1 MKGIQ
6 RHPLKTGIYLFN
18 HAFLFIFIYL
28 LTFIQIIQ
36 LIFSNTS
43 ARARR
48 GRGPSF
54 KLGGVAV
61 NAKSLYAAE
70 KELEALD
77 LVFPSDET
85 ERSKWVLDLRVK
97 SSNFDD
103 WSIEDDS
110 KLLRV
115 SK

>member
-1 MKGIQ
+1 M
-6 RHPLKTGIYLFN
+6 YFY
-18 HAFLFIFIYL
+18 F
-28 LTFIQIIQ
+28 QIIQ
-36 LIFSNTS
+36 FIFSNT
-43 ARARR
+43 ARRR

-61 NAKSLYAAE
+61 NAKSLFAAE

-77 LVFPSDET
+77 SVLPNDDT

-115 SK
+115 SNLLSI